1 MRHVLH
7 RGSGRKLCVS
17 VCRQSIW
24 KPPGAH
30 FLYWR
35 QGKCLLGPKCQPPVH
50 KNLIVGVLNGLA
62 AKPSRH
68 GRGWHCRWARLA
80 LPLGEVGT
88 AVGRGWFLCGQPRPR
103 HMPYSML
110 RWHFS
115 GRGWLHFN
123 QPRPIQV
130 PSGTQCTQKR
140 LETCTVSTED
150 DIGPGPSRKLV
161 RVKQLIVN

>member
-1 MRHVLH
+1 MAQGENYVFLILL
-7 RGSGRKLCVS
+7 S
-17 VCRQSIW
+17 CRQSIW
-24 KPPGAH
+24 EPPGAH

-50 KNLIVGVLNGLA
+50 KNLIVAVLNGLA
-62 AKPSRH
+62 AKPFRH
-68 GRGWHCRWARLA
+68 GRGWI
-80 LPLGEVGT
+80 
-88 AVGRGWFLCGQPRPR
+88 LCGQPRPR
-103 HMPYSML
+103 HMPYSIL

-115 GRGWLHFN
+115 GRGWLHLS

-130 PSGTQCTQKR
+130 PSGTQCTQKH
-140 LETCTVSTED
+140 LETCTVSTEE

>member
-1 MRHVLH
+1 MCCIEA
-7 RGSGRKLCVS
+7 RGENYVFLFAANPSGSRLGHIFCTGGKGNAS
-17 VCRQSIW
+17 WNRNASRQYTKTSLW
-24 KPPGAH
+24 A
-30 FLYWR
+30 FLMDWR
-35 QGKCLLGPKCQPPVH
+35 QNRPGM
-50 KNLIVGVLNGLA
+50 
-62 AKPSRH
+62 
-68 GRGWHCRWARLA
+68 
-80 LPLGEVGT
+80 GEVGT

-115 GRGWLHFN
+115 GQGWLHFN

-130 PSGTQCTQKR
+130 HSGTQCTQKR